1 MDPTQFQPF
10 CLADKVFFD
19 TPARLGDAG
28 SRFEHADRAAPS
40 GWERTEKGL
49 WVVLGRADVEL
60 PAQGWKIHVSATPD
74 QAAHVVATVWDYC
87 VRHGVAFK
95 FLRSNGAANL
105 VNGKD
110 SNRGGSGKL
119 VAIYPVDTEELT
131 ATLTGL
137 AESLAGVVGPYILSD
152 LRYGDGPLY
161 VRYGAFTEA
170 YTTDPEGEPEPAM
183 WAPDGTLVP
192 DRRDPVFTVPDW
204 VPVPEILHESLA
216 ARRAGATNFPYDVKQ
231 ALHFSNGGGVYLA
244 VERATGVQVV
254 LREARPHAALDR
266 DGVDAIARLRREHV
280 VLTSLAGLDCVPSVL
295 GYHVAGEH
303 HFLAEE
309 YVEGPT
315 LLDALLTRYPF
326 VRPEPTDDDVA
337 EYLSWTTDV
346 LAKVERA
353 LNAVHGR
360 GVRFGDLHPNNIL
373 LRDDGSVV
381 LIDFEVAG
389 PIDDMTAP
397 ALQAPGFTP
406 PSGVSGA
413 DVDRYA
419 LESLRLFLLLPL
431 TQLVDRHPVKA
442 LTLSG
447 VATGMF
453 PSASPQPGAGLVRYL
468 RPRIGTAVDHAA
480 VLFARPYWP
489 VIRDSLVSGMLASAT
504 PDRRDRL
511 FPGGPAQFITNGVG
525 LRTGAAGVL
534 LALHGVG
541 ATIPDE
547 YADWLVATARRTAP
561 SLRAGLYDGLHG
573 VALVLDL
580 MGRTEDS
587 REILALARS
596 TGDRVPVAGM
606 LAGRAGIALTLLHF
620 ARQGDRTLFD
630 DAAVLADD
638 LAAFLTDET
647 CRDGLRPPAKAGLL
661 GGMTGVALLFLHLYQ
676 DSGDP
681 RHLDLAELALRRD
694 LEHCV
699 LLDDGIVQV
708 RDGSRHLGY
717 LDAGSGGIAVVAHEY
732 LRHRE
737 DAELAGTIKAIR
749 RSFQAAYV
757 FQPGLLHGRA
767 GVIAMLRHL
776 DESGDD
782 RYLVHDHVR
791 RLGWHALTYRGE
803 IAFPGALLQRLSMDL
818 ATGSAGILLALRA
831 AFEDGSTPVLPFLDT
846 RSPVAATS
854 TTEGR

>member
-1 MDPTQFQPF
+1 MDPTLFQPF
-10 CLADKVFFD
+10 CLSDKTFFD
-19 TPARLGDAG
+19 TPARLADTG
-28 SRFEHADRAAPS
+28 SRFEHADRAAPP

-74 QAAHVVATVWDYC
+74 QAPDAVATVWDYC
-87 VRHGVAFK
+87 IQHGVAFK
-95 FLRSNGAANL
+95 FLRSAAAANL

-110 SNRGGSGKL
+110 SHRGGSGKL
-119 VAIYPVDTEELT
+119 VAIYPVDTDELT
-131 ATLTGL
+131 ATLAGL
-137 AESLAGVVGPYILSD
+137 AGPLVGVVGPYILSD

-161 VRYGAFTEA
+161 VRYGGFTES
-170 YTTDPEGEPEPAM
+170 YTTDAEGEPEPAM

-204 VPVPEILHESLA
+204 VPVPEILRESLA
-216 ARRAGATNFPYDVKQ
+216 ARRSGATNFPYDVKQ

-244 VERATGVQVV
+244 VERATGVDVV

-266 DGVDAIARLRREHV
+266 DGVTAIERLRREHV
-280 VLTSLAGLDCVPSVL
+280 VLTSLAGLDCVPRVL
-295 GYHVAGEH
+295 GYYVAGEH

-309 YVEGPT
+309 YIEGPT
-315 LLDALLTRYPF
+315 LLDALLSRYPF
-326 VRPEPTDDDVA
+326 VRPDPTHDDVA
-337 EYLSWTTDV
+337 EYLAWTNDV
-346 LAKVERA
+346 LAKVEHA

-389 PIDDMTAP
+389 PLDDVTTP
-397 ALQAPGFTP
+397 ALQAPGFAP
-406 PSGVSGA
+406 PKGVTGA

-431 TQLVDRHPVKA
+431 TQLVDRNPVKA
-442 LTLSG
+442 LTLGG
-447 VATGMF
+447 VATGLF
-453 PSASPQPGAGLVRYL
+453 PAAAPQPGAGLVRYL
-468 RPRIGTAVDHAA
+468 QPEIGAAGDSAAALFLRPH
-480 VLFARPYWP
+480 WP
-489 VIRDSLVSGMLASAT
+489 VIRDSLVAGIIASAT

-534 LALHGVG
+534 LAMHGVG
-541 ATIPDE
+541 ARIPAE
-547 YADWLVATARRTAP
+547 CVDWLVATASRTPP

-580 MGRTEDS
+580 LGRTEDS

-596 TGDRVPVAGM
+596 GGDRVPVAGM
-606 LAGRAGIALTLLHF
+606 LAGRAGIALALLHF
-620 ARQGDRTLFD
+620 AHQGEHELFD
-630 DAAVLADD
+630 AATDLADG
-638 LAAFLTDET
+638 LAAYLTDGART
-647 CRDGLRPPAKAGLL
+647 DGLRPPTKAGLL

-676 DSGDP
+676 LSGDQSY
-681 RHLDLAELALRRD
+681 LDLAYLALQRD

-737 DAELAGTIKAIR
+737 DAELAGTVRAIR
-749 RSFQAAYV
+749 RSFQATYV

-776 DESGDD
+776 DESRDD
-782 RYLVHDHVR
+782 QPLVLDHVR
-791 RLGWHALTYRGE
+791 RMGWHALSYEGE
-803 IAFPGALLQRLSMDL
+803 LAFPGALLQRLSMDL

-831 AFEDGSTPVLPFLDT
+831 VFEDGPTPVLPFLDT
-846 RSPVAATS
+846 RSPVATTS
-854 TTEGR
+854 TGGR